1 VTSFTAVGLGQLDP
15 AIFNTIHGPDVYA
28 VCADDFHMLSYAGL
42 SHFWPPVRERT
53 TRRVAR
59 SFNARICPIKDRD
72 ALLAFYDL
80 PADWEHLQKTNVI
93 ESSVTRPS
101 C

>member
-1 VTSFTAVGLGQLDP
+1 
-15 AIFNTIHGPDVYA
+15 
-28 VCADDFHMLSYAGL
+28 
-42 SHFWPPVRERT
+42 VRERT

-93 ESSVTRPS
+93 ESSATRPS